1 MLLGLRICFVAGT
14 LGQGGAERQLFYMLQ
29 ALRAAG
35 ACAKVLSLSQDE
47 FWGSRIRKLG
57 FEVSHVGGSSSRL
70 KRLVKISRE
79 VRRFKPHVV
88 QAQHFYVNLYSVLA
102 ARFSGC
108 RAIGAIR
115 NNVTSEIADVGGLL
129 GRASLRLPRILASN
143 SRASVRNLLN
153 LGVPKNRL
161 FFLPNAI
168 DNLHFA
174 PGSSPQANSFAILG
188 FGRLVPQKRFDLFL
202 QVLAQ
207 VSKKRPIQGVIA
219 GDGPLRAELEALAAR
234 LGLLP
239 GVVQFLGQ
247 ISDTSCLYRQ
257 ADLLLLTSDY
267 EGTPNVVLE
276 AMASG
281 VPVIATRVGDVPEL
295 LGEGSRGRVVAPGDI
310 AGLVSA
316 TDELLSNP
324 QLRAGLARQAQIHV
338 QSEHSQIALKD
349 HLENLY
355 SLTLAR

>member
-1 MLLGLRICFVAGT
+1 
-14 LGQGGAERQLFYMLQ
+14 
-29 ALRAAG
+29 
-35 ACAKVLSLSQDE
+35 
-47 FWGSRIRKLG
+47 
-57 FEVSHVGGSSSRL
+57 
-70 KRLVKISRE
+70 
-79 VRRFKPHVV
+79 
-88 QAQHFYVNLYSVLA
+88 
-102 ARFSGC
+102 
-108 RAIGAIR
+108 
-115 NNVTSEIADVGGLL
+115 
-129 GRASLRLPRILASN
+129 
-143 SRASVRNLLN
+143 